1 MNNFFDKFKF
11 NNHLRYERFLR
22 TFVISFIFLMASLIY
37 CLRVDQV
44 KAKKL
49 FSNKALYTADFVS
62 SKTSTG
68 GEVVGLYGNKDR
80 TRAFLLLKFQD
91 PSLISADSSKYRMY
105 MTPTAVRKNSQ
116 KFDNDVLAGVYVFG
130 NSGYVGLYMVNSG
143 GFDKQILDLTLRL
156 NSELSA
162 EKNENVDMVADD
174 ASYRKFDQILLRI
187 NPGAKNVIEIATLN
201 TKDTPDVMKLYNE
214 IISLKRESDVK
225 IEMAESLDEMRLSLN
240 KISEFS
246 DRLDNIDNVEVPK
259 LNKYIYGDTINK
271 KKIDK
276 KIKDNYVILSETD
289 VNKKEKLRNLQK
301 VKYDYK
307 FNNTFKGGYEID
319 WQKHSITNHS
329 FIKDS
334 MKKDDV
340 TDLNSD
346 QYFAYKKDKQLADS
360 NDGKNISAIDS
371 NYEWILKDGTNIS
384 DLNISETSS
393 RYESIMSDINNYTDA
408 CTNYLTLKRK
418 YQTELC
424 QKLLSIEADANTIS
438 DTASVNINKNVLTLY

>member
-44 KAKKL
+44 KAREL
-49 FSNKALYTADFVS
+49 FSNKALYTADFSS

-68 GEVVGLYGNKDR
+68 GDVVGLYGNKDR

-91 PSLISADSSKYRMY
+91 PSLISADSSKYSMY

-162 EKNENVDMVADD
+162 QKDENVNMVADD

-187 NPGAKNVIEIATLN
+187 NPGAKNVTEIATLN
-201 TKDTPDVMKLYNE
+201 SKNTPDVMKLYNE

-225 IEMAESLDEMRLSLN
+225 VEMADALDEMRLSLN
-240 KISEFS
+240 KINEFG

-259 LNKYIYGDTINK
+259 LNKYIYGDVISK
-271 KKIDK
+271 KKSDK
-276 KIKDNYVILSETD
+276 KIKDNYIILSETD
-289 VNKKEKLRNLQK
+289 VDKKEKLRNLQK
-301 VKYDYK
+301 VKYNYK
-307 FNNTFKGGYEID
+307 FNNTFEGGYEID
-319 WQKHSITNHS
+319 WQKNSITNHS
-329 FIKDS
+329 FIEDS

-346 QYFAYKKDKQLADS
+346 QYFAYKKDKQLVDN
-360 NDGKNISAIDS
+360 NDGKNMSAIDS
-371 NYEWILKDGTNIS
+371 DYEWTLKDGTNIS

-408 CTNYLTLKRK
+408 CTNYLMLKRK
-418 YQTELC
+418 YQTELS